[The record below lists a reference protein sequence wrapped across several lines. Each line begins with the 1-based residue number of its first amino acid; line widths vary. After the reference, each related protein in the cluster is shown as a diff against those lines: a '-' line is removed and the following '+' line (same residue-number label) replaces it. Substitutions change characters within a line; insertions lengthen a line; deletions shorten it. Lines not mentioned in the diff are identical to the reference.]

1 MAKRKLNSISDNETD
16 NIYSRIIKNNQEV
29 ATSLE
34 KTGSKVSKVTEQYRQ
49 QSVESEKSISLWN
62 RVVTKVFE
70 IAKSSIPDF
79 IGGHLEDSIEKKLMA
94 AIEKVAPKNIF
105 SALSTLGAFKD
116 VLGKIDTAQDI
127 TNNLLE
133 IGKAAQ
139 NDYTIGTAVDG
150 LSFHSLDS
158 WNKYY
163 DDIKAARAKDLKG
176 LSETNRYEREIEY
189 KQFDTVM
196 ALELKRYNEL
206 TDSRNKYD
214 ETRKAEFANL
224 DWWMKVF
231 TQKISPIYSLSTH
244 KKEEAKINDYYDN
257 EKKYLKGQNANSF
270 WLDQHTRSLPEVV
283 ITKKS
288 RPINKEQNHNTI
300 PNSNIST
307 IEPLQTPSIESID
320 FETQLLNQVEG
331 SQAVLAKHISDVN
344 TKLTSMFQ
352 VQQTMFTIDLE
363 KKLIDIDSYYT
374 QEIAKIEGNETAISE
389 LKTKHKAARDEAS
402 KTHMKSIDDSE
413 KLELE
418 RLQGMQSIGMTELVE
433 EQKLE
438 ITRKYIEKRIEA
450 QKALASTGNETAKV
464 QVDILEASLKNLELK
479 KPAQSLKA
487 LADKA
492 LFNTIQKGFEKI
504 DQSTEDSTQKTENAK
519 AKTIGLFSTI
529 TGNAG
534 QVSAVVKDL
543 KSAFGGMDEG
553 LDMVLE
559 TVGNI
564 AAGFATGGMVGGI
577 MAVVSEGF
585 SLLGKAKDAEKRHQ
599 AALKAISTSRITQQR
614 EYNLL
619 LMEQNLLMK
628 EATTI
633 FGEKQIS
640 KAAKSV
646 LVYQQALQNMNKE
659 IKGTEPKFPSLSSIL
674 KGGVKDYTK
683 QLDAY
688 NKGIG
693 GLYNAQIVTG
703 HKKSGLFGWGK
714 GKDTYSSIVDVYGY
728 DELIDKEGKLNV
740 ERVKTIISTQKMSD
754 ETKSYLQNLID
765 LQEKAEKAE
774 EALESYL
781 QTTFGSLGTDLMKS
795 ITDALRSDGVNAWE
809 EFGKAGAGVLEKLGE
824 QLAYELFF
832 ADKFEALQ
840 NDLKKV
846 YSDTESINNPEERS
860 KEIAKKQMAVV
871 GSFYG
876 SIGTEMEAAQVFLEE
891 WKNNGKNQG
900 FSMWSSAEATTRQG
914 ATGSGITSMS
924 ENTASELNGSFYA
937 IRQQVGDIT
946 NISRESLLIQR
957 TMQTQLTRVA
967 DNTEYCRYLENVKN
981 SLEDIQ
987 TRGVRIKD

>member
-1 MAKRKLNSISDNETD
+1 MAKKKSSLSYDSDEITRITLKNNKEIVESNLEVASSVD
-16 NIYSRIIKNNQEV
+16 QIIKKYSQRDIVCEKKAAIWKRAINGLKNSWEE
-29 ATSLE
+29 ATNMVKYYSDGL
-34 KTGSKVSKVTEQYRQ
+34 VSKNM
-49 QSVESEKSISLWN
+49 EKQLPREKRDAVSNTNKILEPIFKLGLAQDATN
-62 RVVTKVFE
+62 L
-70 IAKSSIPDF
+70 
-79 IGGHLEDSIEKKLMA
+79 IG
-94 AIEKVAPKNIF
+94 KVAKPI
-105 SALSTLGAFKD
+105 
-116 VLGKIDTAQDI
+116 
-127 TNNLLE
+127 
-133 IGKAAQ
+133 Q
-139 NDYTIGTAVDG
+139 NDYKIGTAVDG
-150 LSFHSLDS
+150 VSFHSIDS
-158 WNKYY
+158 WTKFY
-163 DDIKAARAKDLKG
+163 DEIKAARIKDLIG
-176 LSETNRYEREIEY
+176 LSADDRSKKEIEFQ
-189 KQFDTVM
+189 QFDASMT
-196 ALELKRYNEL
+196 LEFERYNKL
-206 TDSRNKYD
+206 ISSRNKYD
-214 ETRKAEFANL
+214 KTRESESANIN
-224 DWWMKVF
+224 WWGNLF
-231 TQKISPIYSLSTH
+231 TQKLSPMYPLILH
-244 KKEEAKINDYYDN
+244 KKEEESINFHYDN
-257 EKKYLKGQNANSF
+257 YRKYLKGQDVNDL
-270 WLDQHTRSLPEVV
+270 WLERYPHNLPEAVV
-283 ITKKS
+283 FGKAPNKYKK
-288 RPINKEQNHNTI
+288 QNRNTTAN
-300 PNSNIST
+300 PSISA
-307 IEPLQTPSIESID
+307 IEPLQKHNLDSID

-344 TKLTSMFQ
+344 TKLASMFQ
-352 VQQTMFTIDLE
+352 VQQTMFTSDLE

-433 EQKLE
+433 EQKFE

-450 QKALASTGNETAKV
+450 QKALVSTGNETAKV

-646 LVYQQALQNMNKE
+646 LVYQQALQDMNKE

-674 KGGVKDYTK
+674 KGGLKDYTK

-693 GLYNAQIVTG
+693 ALYNAQIVTG

-846 YSDTESINNPEERS
+846 YSDTESISNPEERS